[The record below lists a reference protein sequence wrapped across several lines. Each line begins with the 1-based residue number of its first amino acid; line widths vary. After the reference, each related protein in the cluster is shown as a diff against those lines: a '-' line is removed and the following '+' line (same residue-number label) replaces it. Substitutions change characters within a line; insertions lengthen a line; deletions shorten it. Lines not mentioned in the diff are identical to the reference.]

1 MQRRIPFITL
11 AIVAGALLV
20 ASAPALQPFLIY
32 DRDQIFTGELW
43 RMFTG
48 HWVHLSTRHLILDVC
63 SLAILGWILETRNQS
78 AFRNFIL
85 IAPWLISAISLLF
98 ARDMQRYYG
107 LSGLATAA
115 WTFLAAQIFLEQQSP
130 WIPLAMFAAAAAKI
144 LFELH
149 CTASLFVSFNS
160 PEIRVA
166 VASHAA
172 GALIGPMLAMFAAIN
187 RGYSSFALFFRSG
200 F

>member
-1 MQRRIPFITL
+1 MQSQVPSVTL

-32 DRDQIFTGELW
+32 DRDLIFAGEFW

-63 SLAILGWILETRNQS
+63 SLAILGSLLETRNQP

-85 IAPWLISAISLLF
+85 IAPWLISVASLIF
-98 ARDMQRYYG
+98 APDMQRYYG
-107 LSGLATAA
+107 LSALATAA
-115 WTFLAAQIFLEQQSP
+115 WTFLAAEIYFEQKSP

-149 CTASLFVSFNS
+149 TSASLFIPFHT
-160 PEIRVA
+160 PEIRIA
-166 VASHAA
+166 TTSHLT
-172 GALIGPMLAMFAAIN
+172 GALLGPFFARPPKTPLN
-187 RGYSSFALFFRSG
+187 QFAPRCSIR
-200 F
+200 